1 MKILTLHNFY
11 PPYERGGQDISC
23 KAIVD
28 GLRGRGHTVEVLT
41 SDYGSRESRD
51 GVYRELRFEMD
62 LAPRR
67 SALQF
72 FTRWKDTIL
81 YDQKKVMEHVARLQP
96 DLIFICGMWNI
107 PRQVPA
113 LAEKL
118 MPGRVLYRF
127 ACYWPSLPSQYVEYW
142 KAPAQSRMAA
152 IPKRVLGVLAQEI
165 LKHNP
170 PPPLELAHTI
180 CISEAVQA
188 EYQRLGIHLPD
199 VRVIHNGI
207 DSGLFDPSQS
217 NWLNR
222 RAPDPLRLLYL
233 GRISPEKGVHTAVE
247 ALKLLLPSDPR
258 IRLTLVGSP
267 WDASYQ
273 RGVEKLADSLGVA
286 GNVRF
291 AGQVAAEQVP
301 ALLQEY
307 DVLLVPSI
315 WPEPFGRVVLE
326 GMAAG
331 LVVAGTA
338 QGGMGAVLKD
348 MHTGLVFPPEDASAL
363 ADSIRRLAAR
373 PELGYQLAA
382 TARQF
387 VLDNFT
393 LEHMVDR
400 YEQSMLELVAHPY
413 TSREQPAPL
422 AASLTPL
429 T

>member
-11 PPYERGGQDISC
+11 PPHERGGQDISC

-28 GLRGRGHTVEVLT
+28 GLRSRGHTVEVLT

-67 SALQF
+67 SAVQF
-72 FTRWKDTIL
+72 FTRWKDTIH
-81 YDQKKVMEHVARLQP
+81 YDEMKVKEHVARLQP

-142 KAPAQSRMAA
+142 KVPSQSRMAA
-152 IPKRVLGVLAQEI
+152 IPKRALGVLAQWI

-199 VRVIHNGI
+199 TRVIHNGI
-207 DSGLFDPSQS
+207 DCELFDTSRS

-247 ALKLLLPSDPR
+247 ALKLLLPEDPR

-273 RGVEKLADSLGVA
+273 RGVEKLADDLGLS

-291 AGQVAAEQVP
+291 AGQVAPGQVP
-301 ALLQEY
+301 ALLQDY

-338 QGGMGAVLKD
+338 QGGMSAVLKD
-348 MHTGLVFPPEDASAL
+348 MHTGLVFHPEDASAL
-363 ADSIRRLAAR
+363 ANCIRRLAND
-373 PELGYQLAA
+373 PGLGYRLST

-387 VLDNFT
+387 VLENFT
-393 LEHMVDR
+393 LERMVDH
-400 YEQSMLELVAHPY
+400 YELTMQELIAHSY
-413 TSREQPAPL
+413 TEAAQPAPL